1 MFPERGTNPTFDFRF
16 DFYCCQSI
24 IVKHWR
30 SVHWIYDFYGI
41 QNDFIYAS
49 HQGPFYL
56 LFHEL
61 WLLSIIFLTYY
72 EEAIKGSFLV
82 TFCTLKKNSW
92 DHLGWETP
100 GSIPFMVTN
109 YPRIELSTTTVS
121 ISTTVNSA
129 FTALQFIR
137 SLCYRLL
144 FKGIVLQSAIMSC
157 DMVY

>member
-41 QNDFIYAS
+41 QNDSIYAS
-49 HQGPFYL
+49 RTF
-56 LFHEL
+56 LFIVS
-61 WLLSIIFLTYY
+61 WIMAIVYNFSYILSS
-72 EEAIKGSFLV
+72 EAIKGSFLV

-100 GSIPFMVTN
+100 CSIPFMVTN